1 MSAPAVQQ
9 AAGTAHGTG
18 ARALRRD
25 GAPGAIRTYRFAGA
39 GAVGDDDDG
48 SSLADPI
55 DVAGLERAFAADPM
69 LKAAEREILSATR
82 AQRAAAAERS
92 ALLEHGKSFDAV
104 LGMTAI
110 YTGSDDDDKASTQS
124 VAYLYPGADGGH
136 RSLSPFSL
144 DDAAE
149 NLLCDF
155 GAPIVDGAYGL
166 IDDDGSEIFNEHT
179 APPLSTWMS
188 NGNLCGLDAPT
199 GHEPAWASGGRAGA
213 YEHMPAVVEF
223 GVPGHTEVETI
234 ASLRAQYRAVF
245 GKDTNSNNRQ
255 WITKRLEAFR
265 NGDDFT
271 PPSSRFSSPL
281 SDEDTYVGAPYKAS
295 MSSPKRAAGKRQVKS
310 TRALYDE
317 DADEHDSSRRG
328 ASKGRGRIIKGK
340 RVAETVLPKSNNN
353 KKSKSGSDADS
364 TDGSLAKS
372 GSRAGSARPVGRGKP
387 GENGTGRRSKH
398 HNPWALEEAEALV
411 RGVAQCGGGKWADIK
426 KLGFAA
432 IEHRTAVDLKDKW
445 RNLLR
450 IAMLPAQSIKTV
462 GDKKREIPQ
471 ELLAKVRELAAKQAK
486 AKAAAEAA
494 RGR

>member
-1 MSAPAVQQ
+1 MSVQAVQTP
-9 AAGTAHGTG
+9 GSAHGATR
-18 ARALRRD
+18 AALRRD
-25 GAPGAIRTYRFAGA
+25 GAPGAMRAYRFAGA
-39 GAVGDDDDG
+39 GAVDDDGEG

-55 DVAGLERAFAADPM
+55 DAAGLERAFAADPV

-82 AQRAAAAERS
+82 AQRAAAAERT
-92 ALLEHGKSFDAV
+92 ALLEHGKSFDAM

-124 VAYLYPGADGGH
+124 VAYLYPGIDAGH
-136 RSLSPFSL
+136 RSLSPFDL
-144 DDAAE
+144 DLDEAAE

-166 IDDDGSEIFNEHT
+166 INDDGSEIFKEHT

-188 NGNLCGLDAPT
+188 NGNLCGLDAPP
-199 GHEPAWASGGRAGA
+199 GHEPAWASGGRVSA
-213 YEHMPAVVEF
+213 YEHVPAVVEF

-234 ASLRAQYRAVF
+234 ASLRAQYRALF

-255 WITKRLEAFR
+255 WIMKRLEAFR

-281 SDEDTYVGAPYKAS
+281 SDEDTYVGAAYKPS

-310 TRALYDE
+310 TRSLYDE
-317 DADEHDSSRRG
+317 DVDEHDSSRRG
-328 ASKGRGRIIKGK
+328 SIKGRGRIIKGK
-340 RVAETVLPKSNNN
+340 RVAETVLPKSNN

-364 TDGSLAKS
+364 TDGSSAKGGSRGGLAK
-372 GSRAGSARPVGRGKP
+372 PVGRGKP